1 MAPSKQT
8 GFEKL
13 AEETKLYPQEQL
25 AAIGKQRNTLFI
37 GIPKEV
43 SLKENRI
50 SLTPEAVSLVVKN
63 GHKILVETG
72 AGEKSKYSDQE
83 YSEAGARIVKTAK
96 EVYEA
101 NIILKIEPPT
111 DDEIEYLKA
120 NQILISALNLVHK
133 DRSYFQK
140 LIEKKVVAVAY
151 EYIED
156 KVGGQPITR
165 AMSEIAG
172 TTAIQIA
179 SEYLTTSA
187 HGLGVILGGI
197 TGVPPTKLVI
207 LGAGTVAEYAARAA
221 SGMGAEI
228 KIFDNHIY
236 KLGRIKHALN
246 FQIFT
251 STIDSILLA
260 KALETADVFIG
271 ALRPERG
278 RNRVVISE
286 EMVMNM
292 KPGAVI
298 IDLSIDQGGCVET
311 SEMTTLEKPVFV
323 KHNVIHYCVPNITS
337 RVARTA
343 SMALSNIFTPT
354 IIRAGVEGSIDDM
367 IFAHKWF
374 LNGVYAYKGGLAN
387 FDLANRYKLPYKD
400 ISLFRA
406 ARL

>member
-1 MAPSKQT
+1 MTSTKHSSFT
-8 GFEKL
+8 KL
-13 AEETKLYPQEQL
+13 AEESKLYPQEQL
-25 AAIGKQRNTLFI
+25 AAVSRGGQSLFI

-63 GHKILVETG
+63 GHQVWIESG
-72 AGEKSKYSDQE
+72 AGEKSNFTDTE
-83 YSEAGARIVKTAK
+83 YSEAGARIITSAK
-96 EVYEA
+96 EVYTA

-111 DDEIEYLKA
+111 DEEISYLKP
-120 NQILISALNLVHK
+120 NQFLISALNLVSK
-133 DRSYFQK
+133 DKSYFEK
-140 LIEKKVVAVAY
+140 LLAKKVIAIAY

-156 KVGGQPITR
+156 KAGGQPITR

-179 SEYLTTSA
+179 SEYLSTSA
-187 HGLGVILGGI
+187 NGLGVILGGI
-197 TGVPPTKLVI
+197 TGVPPTQVVI

-246 FQIFT
+246 FQVFT
-251 STIDSILLA
+251 STIDSVLLA
-260 KALETADVFIG
+260 KVLATTDVFIG
-271 ALRPERG
+271 ALRPEKG
-278 RNRVVISE
+278 RNRIVISE

-292 KPGAVI
+292 KKGAVI

-311 SEMTTLEKPVFV
+311 SQMTTLEKPVFV
-323 KHNVIHYCVPNITS
+323 KHDIIHYCVPNVTS

-354 IIRAGVEGSIDDM
+354 ILRAGEEGSIDDM
-367 IFAHKWF
+367 IFSHKWF
-374 LNGVYAYKGGLAN
+374 MNGVYAYKGGLAN
-387 FDLANRYKLPYKD
+387 FDLARRYKLPYKD

>member
-1 MAPSKQT
+1 MAPGKQT

-63 GHKILVETG
+63 GHKIYVETG
-72 AGEKSKYSDQE
+72 AGEKSNYKDQE
-83 YSEAGARIVKTAK
+83 YSEAGARIVDTAK

-197 TGVPPTKLVI
+197 TGVPPTKMVI

-251 STIDSILLA
+251 STIDSVLLA
-260 KALETADVFIG
+260 KALETTDVFIG

-323 KHNVIHYCVPNITS
+323 KHDVIHYCVPNITS

-387 FDLANRYKLPYKD
+387 FDLAKRYKLPYKD

>member
-1 MAPSKQT
+1 MAPTKHT

-25 AAIGKQRNTLFI
+25 AAIGRQRQTLFI

-50 SLTPEAVSLVVKN
+50 PLTPEAVSLVVKN
-63 GHKILVETG
+63 GHKIWVERG
-72 AGEKSKYSDQE
+72 AGEKSNFKDQE
-83 YSEAGARIVKTAK
+83 YSDAGASIVESAK

-111 DDEIEYLKA
+111 DKEIEYLKP

-133 DRSYFQK
+133 DRSYFEK

-172 TTAIQIA
+172 ITAIQIA
-179 SEYLTTSA
+179 SEYLTSSA
-187 HGLGVILGGI
+187 HGQGVILGGI
-197 TGVPPTKLVI
+197 TGVPPTKVVI

-221 SGMGAEI
+221 SGMGADI

-236 KLGRIKHALN
+236 KLSRIKHALN
-246 FQIFT
+246 FQLFT
-251 STIDSILLA
+251 STIDSVLLG
-260 KALETADVFIG
+260 KALETTDVFIG
-271 ALRPERG
+271 ALRPEKG
-278 RNRVVISE
+278 RNRIVISE
-286 EMVMNM
+286 DMVMNM
-292 KPGAVI
+292 KSGAVI
-298 IDLSIDQGGCVET
+298 IDLSIDQGGCVES

-354 IIRAGVEGSIDDM
+354 IIRTGIEGSIDDM

-387 FDLANRYKLPYKD
+387 FDLAKRYKLPYKD

>member
-1 MAPSKQT
+1 MASTKHT

-13 AEETKLYPQEQL
+13 AEETKHYPQEQL
-25 AAIGKQRNTLFI
+25 AAISKQRQSLSI
-37 GIPKEV
+37 GIPREV

-63 GHKILVETG
+63 GHKILVERG
-72 AGEKSKYSDQE
+72 AGEKSKFSDREYSD
-83 YSEAGARIVKTAK
+83 SGATIISTAK
-96 EVYEA
+96 EVYQA
-101 NIILKIEPPT
+101 HIILKIEPPT
-111 DDEIEYLKA
+111 DEEITYIKP
-120 NQILISALNLVHK
+120 NQVLISALNLVHK
-133 DRSYFQK
+133 DKSYFEK
-140 LIEKKVVAVAY
+140 LIEKKVIALAY

-172 TTAIQIA
+172 TTAVQIA
-179 SEYLTTSA
+179 SEYLSSSA
-187 HGLGVILGGI
+187 NGLGVILGGI
-197 TGVPPTKLVI
+197 TGVPPTKVVI

-246 FQIFT
+246 FQVFT
-251 STIDSILLA
+251 STIDSVWLP
-260 KALETADVFIG
+260 KALESTDVFIG
-271 ALRPERG
+271 ALRPEKG
-278 RNRVVISE
+278 RNRIVVSE
-286 EMVMNM
+286 DMVMKM
-292 KPGAVI
+292 KEGAVI

-311 SEMTTLEKPVFV
+311 SEMTTLEKPTYT
-323 KHNVIHYCVPNITS
+323 KHGIIHYCVPNITS

-354 IIRAGVEGSIDDM
+354 IVRAAEEGSIDDM
-367 IFAHKWF
+367 IFSHKWF
-374 LNGVYAYKGGLAN
+374 MNGVYAYKGGLTN
-387 FDLANRYKLPYKD
+387 IDLAKRYKLPYKD

>member
-1 MAPSKQT
+1 MAATKHT

-25 AAIGKQRNTLFI
+25 AKISTRKQSLFI

-50 SLTPEAVSLVVKN
+50 TLTPEGVSLVVRN
-63 GHKILVETG
+63 GHQIWV
-72 AGEKSKYSDQE
+72 
-83 YSEAGARIVKTAK
+83 EAGAGIKSNYSDREYSDAGAK
-96 EVYEA
+96 IITSAEELYQA

-111 DDEIEYLKA
+111 DKEITYLKP
-120 NQILISALNLVHK
+120 NQILISALNLVYK
-133 DRSYFQK
+133 DKSYFEK
-140 LIEKKVVAVAY
+140 LIASKVIALAY

-156 KVGGQPITR
+156 KAGGQPITR

-179 SEYLTTSA
+179 SEYLSTSA
-187 HGLGVILGGI
+187 DGLGVILGGI
-197 TGVPPTKLVI
+197 TGVPPTKVVI

-236 KLGRIKHALN
+236 KLSRIKHALN
-246 FQIFT
+246 FQVFT
-251 STIDSILLA
+251 STIDTILLG
-260 KALETADVFIG
+260 KELSSTDVLIG
-271 ALRPERG
+271 ALSPDKG

-292 KPGAVI
+292 KDGAVI
-298 IDLSIDQGGCVET
+298 LDLSIDQGGCVET
-311 SEMTTLEKPVFV
+311 SSMTTLEKPVFV
-323 KHNVIHYCVPNITS
+323 KHGVIHYCVPNVTS

-354 IIRAGVEGSIDDM
+354 ILRAGEEGSIEDM
-367 IFAHKWF
+367 IFYHKWF
-374 LNGVYAYKGGLAN
+374 MNGVYAYKGGLAN
-387 FDLANRYKLPYKD
+387 FDLARRYKLPYKD

>member
-1 MAPSKQT
+1 MAPTKHT

-25 AAIGKQRNTLFI
+25 AAIGRQRQTLFI

-50 SLTPEAVSLVVKN
+50 PLTPEAVSLVVKN
-63 GHKILVETG
+63 GHKIWVERG
-72 AGEKSKYSDQE
+72 AGEKSNFKDQE
-83 YSEAGARIVKTAK
+83 YSDAGASIVESAK

-111 DDEIEYLKA
+111 DKEIEYLKP

-133 DRSYFQK
+133 DRSYFEK

-172 TTAIQIA
+172 ITAIQIA
-179 SEYLTTSA
+179 SEYLTSSA
-187 HGLGVILGGI
+187 HGQGVILGGI
-197 TGVPPTKLVI
+197 TGVPPTKVVI

-221 SGMGAEI
+221 SGMGADI

-236 KLGRIKHALN
+236 KLSRIKHALN
-246 FQIFT
+246 FQLFT
-251 STIDSILLA
+251 STIDSVLLG
-260 KALETADVFIG
+260 KALETTDVFIG
-271 ALRPERG
+271 ALRPEKG
-278 RNRVVISE
+278 RNRIVISE
-286 EMVMNM
+286 DMVMNM
-292 KPGAVI
+292 KSGAVI

-354 IIRAGVEGSIDDM
+354 IIRTGIEGSIDDM

-387 FDLANRYKLPYKD
+387 FDLAKRYKLPYKD

>member
-1 MAPSKQT
+1 MAATKQT

-25 AAIGKQRNTLFI
+25 AALGKQRNTLFI

-63 GHKILVETG
+63 GHKILVEKG
-72 AGEKSKYSDQE
+72 AGAKSNFKDNE
-83 YSEAGARIVKTAK
+83 YSEAGARIVDTAK

-133 DRSYFQK
+133 DRTYFEK
-140 LIEKKVVAVAY
+140 LIQKKVVAVAY

-187 HGLGVILGGI
+187 HGQGVILGGI
-197 TGVPPTKLVI
+197 TGVPPTKVVI
-207 LGAGTVAEYAARAA
+207 LGAGTVAEYSARAA
-221 SGMGAEI
+221 SGMGADI

-246 FQIFT
+246 FQLYT
-251 STIDSILLA
+251 STIDTVLLA
-260 KALETADVFIG
+260 KALETTDVFIG

-286 EMVMNM
+286 DMVMNM
-292 KPGAVI
+292 KDGAVI

-387 FDLANRYKLPYKD
+387 FDLAKRYKLPYKD

>member
-1 MAPSKQT
+1 MASTKQT

-25 AAIGKQRNTLFI
+25 AAISTQRQSLFI

-43 SLKENRI
+43 SLQENRI

-63 GHKILVETG
+63 GHKILVERG
-72 AGEKSKYSDQE
+72 AGEKSNYSDRE
-83 YSEAGARIVKTAK
+83 YSDAGATIVASAL

-101 NIILKIEPPT
+101 TIILKIEPPT
-111 DDEIEYLKA
+111 DTEISYLKP

-133 DRSYFQK
+133 DKSYFEK
-140 LIEKKVVAVAY
+140 IIEKKVVALAY

-179 SEYLTTSA
+179 SEYLTSA

-197 TGVPPTKLVI
+197 TGVPPTKVVI

-221 SGMGAEI
+221 YGMGADI

-246 FQIFT
+246 FQVFT
-251 STIDSILLA
+251 STVNSILLA
-260 KALETADVFIG
+260 KALETTDVFIG
-271 ALRPERG
+271 ALQPDKG
-278 RNRVVISE
+278 RNRIVISE
-286 EMVMNM
+286 DMVMKM
-292 KPGAVI
+292 KKGAVI

-311 SEMTTLEKPVFV
+311 SEMTTLEKPIFI
-323 KHNVIHYCVPNITS
+323 KHDIIHYCVPNITS

-343 SMALSNIFTPT
+343 SIALSNIFTPT
-354 IIRAGVEGSIDDM
+354 IIRAGEEGSIEDM
-367 IFAHKWF
+367 VFAHRWF
-374 LNGVYAYKGGLAN
+374 MNGVYAYRGGLAN
-387 FDLANRYKLPYKD
+387 FDLAKRYKLPYKD

>member
-1 MAPSKQT
+1 MTTSKHS

-25 AAIGKQRNTLFI
+25 AAVAKRRQSLFI

-63 GHKILVETG
+63 GHKIWLEAG
-72 AGEKSKYSDQE
+72 AGEKSNFSDQE
-83 YSEAGARIVKTAK
+83 YSEAGARIVEDVK
-96 EVYEA
+96 ELYQA

-111 DDEIEYLKA
+111 DQEISYLKP
-120 NQILISALNLVHK
+120 NQVLISALNLVHK
-133 DRSYFQK
+133 DKSYFEK
-140 LIEKKVVAVAY
+140 LIEKKVIALAY

-179 SEYLTTSA
+179 AEYLSTSTD
-187 HGLGVILGGI
+187 GMGVILGGI

-221 SGMGAEI
+221 LGMGAEI

-236 KLGRIKHALN
+236 KLGRIKHALG
-246 FQIFT
+246 QQVFT
-251 STIDSILLA
+251 STMDSVLLA
-260 KALETADVFIG
+260 KALSSADVFIG
-271 ALRPERG
+271 ALRPDKG
-278 RNRVVISE
+278 RNRLVISE
-286 EMVMNM
+286 EMVMKM

-298 IDLSIDQGGCVET
+298 IDLSIDQGGCVAT
-311 SEMTTLEKPVFV
+311 SEMTTLEHPTFV
-323 KHNVIHYCVPNITS
+323 KHGV
-337 RVARTA
+337 
-343 SMALSNIFTPT
+343 FTTVCPMLL
-354 IIRAGVEGSIDDM
+354 RG
-367 IFAHKWF
+367 
-374 LNGVYAYKGGLAN
+374 
-387 FDLANRYKLPYKD
+387 
-400 ISLFRA
+400 
-406 ARL
+406 

>member
-1 MAPSKQT
+1 MASTKHSS
-8 GFEKL
+8 FAKL
-13 AEETKLYPQEQL
+13 AEESKLYPQEQL
-25 AAIGKQRNTLFI
+25 AAVSRQGQSLFI

-63 GHKILVETG
+63 GHQIWIESG
-72 AGEKSKYSDQE
+72 AGEKSNFTDTE
-83 YSEAGARIVKTAK
+83 YSEAGARIITSAR
-96 EVYEA
+96 EVYTA

-111 DDEIEYLKA
+111 DEEISYLKP
-120 NQILISALNLVHK
+120 NQFLISALNLVSK
-133 DRSYFQK
+133 DKSYFEK
-140 LIEKKVVAVAY
+140 LIAKKVIAIAY

-156 KVGGQPITR
+156 KAGGQPITR

-179 SEYLTTSA
+179 SEYLSTSA
-187 HGLGVILGGI
+187 NGLGVILGGI
-197 TGVPPTKLVI
+197 TGVPPTKVVI

-236 KLGRIKHALN
+236 KLSRIKHALN
-246 FQIFT
+246 FQVFT
-251 STIDSILLA
+251 STMDSVLLDKVLA
-260 KALETADVFIG
+260 TTDVFIG
-271 ALRPERG
+271 ALRPEKG

-286 EMVMNM
+286 EMVMKM
-292 KPGAVI
+292 KKGAVI

-323 KHNVIHYCVPNITS
+323 KHDIIHYCVPNVTS

-354 IIRAGVEGSIDDM
+354 ILRAGEEGSIDDM
-367 IFAHKWF
+367 IFSHKWF
-374 LNGVYAYKGGLAN
+374 MNGVYAYKGGLAN
-387 FDLANRYKLPYKD
+387 FDLARRYKLPYKD

>member
-1 MAPSKQT
+1 MTTSKHS

-25 AAIGKQRNTLFI
+25 AAVGRHRQSLFI
-37 GIPKEV
+37 GIPREV

-63 GHKILVETG
+63 GHKIWLEAG
-72 AGEKSKYSDQE
+72 AGEKSNFSDQE
-83 YSEAGARIVKTAK
+83 YSEAGARIVEDVK
-96 EVYEA
+96 ELYQA

-111 DDEIEYLKA
+111 DKEISYLKP
-120 NQILISALNLVHK
+120 NQVLISALNLVHK
-133 DRSYFQK
+133 DKSYFEK
-140 LIEKKVVAVAY
+140 LIEKKVIALAY

-179 SEYLTTSA
+179 AEYLSTSTD
-187 HGLGVILGGI
+187 GMGVILGGI

-221 SGMGAEI
+221 LGMGAEI

-236 KLGRIKHALN
+236 KLGRIKHALG
-246 FQIFT
+246 QQVFT
-251 STIDSILLA
+251 STMDSVLLA
-260 KALETADVFIG
+260 KALSSADVFIG
-271 ALRPERG
+271 ALRPDKG
-278 RNRVVISE
+278 RNRLVISE
-286 EMVMNM
+286 EMVMKM

-298 IDLSIDQGGCVET
+298 IDLSIDQGGCVAT
-311 SEMTTLEKPVFV
+311 SEMTTLEHPTFV
-323 KHNVIHYCVPNITS
+323 KHGVIHYCVPNVTS

-354 IIRAGVEGSIDDM
+354 ILRAGEEGSIEDM
-367 IFAHKWF
+367 IFLHRWF
-374 LNGVYAYKGGLAN
+374 MNGVYAYKGGLAN
-387 FDLANRYKLPYKD
+387 FELAKRFKLPYKD

>member
-1 MAPSKQT
+1 MAATKHS

-25 AAIGKQRNTLFI
+25 ATVSTHGQSLFI
-37 GIPKEV
+37 GIPNEV

-63 GHKILVETG
+63 GHQVWIETG
-72 AGEKSKYSDQE
+72 AGDKSNFSDRE
-83 YSEAGARIVKTAK
+83 YSEVGARIISSTK
-96 EVYEA
+96 EVYTA
-101 NIILKIEPPT
+101 DIILKIEPPT
-111 DDEIEYLKA
+111 DEEISYLKP
-120 NQILISALNLVHK
+120 NQFLISALNLVSK
-133 DRSYFQK
+133 DKSYFQK
-140 LIEKKVVAVAY
+140 LIEKKIIAIAY

-156 KVGGQPITR
+156 KGGGQPITR

-179 SEYLTTSA
+179 SEYLSTSA
-187 HGLGVILGGI
+187 DGLGVILGGI

-207 LGAGTVAEYAARAA
+207 LGGGTVAEYAARAA
-221 SGMGAEI
+221 FGMGAEI

-246 FQIFT
+246 FQVYT
-251 STIDSILLA
+251 STIDSVLLA
-260 KALETADVFIG
+260 QALTTADVFIG
-271 ALRPERG
+271 ALRPEKG
-278 RNRVVISE
+278 RNRIVISE
-286 EMVMNM
+286 QMVMNM
-292 KPGAVI
+292 KKGAVI

-311 SEMTTLEKPVFV
+311 SSMTTLENPVFI
-323 KHNVIHYCVPNITS
+323 KHDVIHYCVPNVTS

-354 IIRAGVEGSIDDM
+354 ILRAGEEGSIDDM
-367 IFAHKWF
+367 IFSHKWF
-374 LNGVYAYKGGLAN
+374 MNGVYVYKGGLSN
-387 FDLANRYKLPYKD
+387 IDLARRYNLPYKD

>member
-1 MAPSKQT
+1 MAPIKHT

-25 AAIGKQRNTLFI
+25 EAVSTRNQSLFI

-43 SLKENRI
+43 SLEENRI

-63 GHKILVETG
+63 GHQVWIETG
-72 AGEKSKYSDQE
+72 AGEKSNFSDKEYSD
-83 YSEAGARIVKTAK
+83 AGARIIPSAK
-96 EVYEA
+96 EVYTA
-101 NIILKIEPPT
+101 SVILKIEPPT
-111 DDEIEYLKA
+111 DEEISYLKP
-120 NQILISALNLVHK
+120 NQILISALNLVSK
-133 DRSYFQK
+133 DKSYFEK
-140 LIEKKVVAVAY
+140 LIEKKVIAIAY

-156 KVGGQPITR
+156 TAGGQPITR

-179 SEYLTTSA
+179 SEYLSTSA
-187 HGLGVILGGI
+187 NGLGVILGGI
-197 TGVPPTKLVI
+197 TGVPPTKVVI
-207 LGAGTVAEYAARAA
+207 LGGGTVAEYAARAA
-221 SGMGAEI
+221 SGVGAEI

-246 FQIFT
+246 FQVFT
-251 STIDSILLA
+251 STIDSVLLA
-260 KALETADVFIG
+260 KTLATTDVFIG
-271 ALRPERG
+271 ALRAEKG
-278 RNRVVISE
+278 RNRVVITE
-286 EMVMNM
+286 EMVMKM
-292 KPGAVI
+292 KKGAVI

-311 SEMTTLEKPVFV
+311 SEMTTLENPVFY
-323 KHNVIHYCVPNITS
+323 KHGVIHYCVPNVTS

-354 IIRAGVEGSIDDM
+354 ILRAGEEGSIDDM
-367 IFAHKWF
+367 IFSHKWF
-374 LNGVYAYKGGLAN
+374 MNGVYAYKGGLAN
-387 FDLANRYKLPYKD
+387 FDLARRYKLPYKD